1 MTLPCQRHLF
11 DLPDEVAYLN
21 CAYMG
26 PLSRAVLRA
35 GVEGLSRKAR
45 PWKIEPGEFFTPL
58 KRARGLFGRLIGGD
72 AQGVAMVP
80 SVSYGMAIA
89 AANLPL
95 PRAGNIVVLAEQ
107 FPSNI
112 YAWRLLARDNSAE
125 VRTVARPEDDD
136 WTRVVLETMD
146 HSTAIVAVPHCHW
159 TDGTLVDLEQIGR
172 RARELGAALVVDGC
186 QSIGALPLD
195 VEAVQPDF
203 LVTAS
208 YKWLLGPYS
217 HGFLWVAPCW
227 RQGSSIEHNW
237 IARSNAEDF
246 AALTSYTDTLAEGAR
261 RFDVGEVSNFALLP
275 AAIAALEQTL
285 EWGVEEVQAT
295 IEVFTQRIADRARE
309 LGLQVAA
316 KDRRAGHLVGL
327 RLGDRS
333 PEHLAAALK
342 AERIH
347 VSVRG
352 TSIRVSPH
360 LYNSDRDVD
369 HFLHVLEAALRSM
382 PTA

>member
-1 MTLPCQRHLF
+1 MTLTCQRHRF
-11 DLPDEVAYLN
+11 DLPEDVAYLN

-26 PLSRAVLRA
+26 PFSRAVLAA
-35 GVEGLSRKAR
+35 GVEGFSRKAR
-45 PWKIEPGEFFTPL
+45 PWGIEPTDFFAPL
-58 KRARGLFGRLIGGD
+58 ERARELFAQLIGAD
-72 AQGVAMVP
+72 KQGVAMVP

-95 PRAGNIVVLAEQ
+95 PRGGNVIVLAEQ

-112 YAWRLLARDNSAE
+112 YAWRQLAQDSGAE
-125 VRTVARPEDDD
+125 VRTVARPPDDD
-136 WTRVVLETMD
+136 WTRNVLEAMSD
-146 HSTAIVAVPHCHW
+146 GTAIVAVPHCHW
-159 TDGTLVDLEQIGR
+159 TDGTLVDLQQVGQ

-195 VEAVQPDF
+195 LVAVQPDF

-217 HGFLWVAPCW
+217 HGFLWVAPRW
-227 RQGSSIEHNW
+227 RQGRSIEHNW

-246 AALTSYTDTLAEGAR
+246 AALIRYTDSFAEGAR

-285 EWGVEEVQAT
+285 HWGVAEVQAT
-295 IEVFTQRIADRARE
+295 LRTFTRRIADRARE
-309 LGLQVAA
+309 LGLQVATE
-316 KDRRAGHLVGL
+316 DRRAGHLVGL
-327 RLGDRS
+327 RLGDRN
-333 PEHLAAALK
+333 PEHVAAALQ
-342 AERIH
+342 AEQIH

-352 TSIRVSPH
+352 SSIRVSPH
-360 LYNSDRDVD
+360 VYNSEEDIDR
-369 HFLHVLEAALRSM
+369 FLQVLEAALQS
-382 PTA
+382 AAIS

>member
-11 DLPDEVAYLN
+11 DLPEDVAYLN

-26 PLSRAVLRA
+26 PLSSAVLSA
-35 GVEGLSRKAR
+35 GVEGLSNKSQ
-45 PWKIEPGEFFTPL
+45 PWKIEPGDFFAPL
-58 KRARGLFGRLIGGD
+58 VRARELFGQVIGGD
-72 AQGVAMVP
+72 DAGVAMVP
-80 SVSYGMAIA
+80 SVSYGMAVA
-89 AANLPL
+89 AANLPV
-95 PRAGNIVVLAEQ
+95 PQGGNIIVLDEQ

-112 YAWRLLARDNSAE
+112 YIWRQLAAERGAE
-125 VRTVARPEDDD
+125 VLTVPRPADDD
-136 WTRVVLETMD
+136 WTREVLAVIDERTAVVAL
-146 HSTAIVAVPHCHW
+146 PHCHW
-159 TDGTLVDLEQIGR
+159 TDGTLVNLAQVGE
-172 RARELGAALVVDGC
+172 RARESGAALVVDGC

-195 VEAVQPDF
+195 VAAVQPDF

-217 HGFLWVAPCW
+217 YGFLWVAPQW
-227 RQGSSIEHNW
+227 RQGRAIEQNW

-246 AALTSYTDTLAEGAR
+246 AAVACYTDSYAEGAR

-285 EWGVEEVQAT
+285 QWGVEEVQAT
-295 IEVFTQRIADRARE
+295 IGLLTRRIADRARQ

-316 KDRRAGHLVGL
+316 ENRRAGHLIGL

-333 PEHLAAALK
+333 PQHMAAALK
-342 AERIH
+342 AEKIH

-360 LYNSDRDVD
+360 VYNSERDVD
-369 HFLHVLEAALRSM
+369 HFLRVLEAALQSM
-382 PTA
+382 PAS

>member
-1 MTLPCQRHLF
+1 
-11 DLPDEVAYLN
+11 VAYLN

-45 PWKIEPGEFFTPL
+45 PWKIEPDEFFTPL
-58 KRARGLFGRLIGGD
+58 KRARGLFGQLIGGD
-72 AQGVAMVP
+72 AHGVAMVP

-112 YAWRLLARDNSAE
+112 YAWRQLARDSSAE
-125 VRTVARPEDDD
+125 VRTVARPDDDD

-146 HSTAIVAVPHCHW
+146 NSTAIVAVPHCHW

-195 VEAVQPDF
+195 VKAVQPDF

-217 HGFLWVAPCW
+217 HGFLWVAPRW

-295 IEVFTQRIADRARE
+295 IEIFTQRIAERARE

-316 KDRRAGHLVGL
+316 RDRRAGHLVGL

-342 AERIH
+342 AETIH

>member
-1 MTLPCQRHLF
+1 VTLPCQRHLF

-26 PLSRAVLRA
+26 PLSKAVQRA
-35 GVEGLSRKAR
+35 GVDGLSRKAR
-45 PWKIEPGEFFTPL
+45 PWKIEPSEFFTPL
-58 KRARGLFGRLIGGD
+58 RKARRLFGQLIGGD
-72 AQGVAMVP
+72 AQGVAMVS

-95 PRAGNIVVLAEQ
+95 PPAGNIVVLAEQ

-112 YAWRLLARDNSAE
+112 YIWRQLARDHNAE
-125 VRTVARPEDDD
+125 VRTVPRPGDDD
-136 WTRVVLETMD
+136 WTRVVLEAMND
-146 HSTAIVAVPHCHW
+146 KTAIVAVPHCHW
-159 TDGTLVDLEQIGR
+159 TDGTLVDLRQIGK
-172 RARELGAALVVDGC
+172 RARELQAALVVDGC

-195 VEAVQPDF
+195 VGVVQPDF
-203 LVTAS
+203 LVTAT

-217 HGFLWVAPCW
+217 HGFLWVAPHW
-227 RQGSSIEHNW
+227 RQGRSIEQNW
-237 IARSNAEDF
+237 IARSNAENF
-246 AALTSYTDTLAEGAR
+246 AALTSYTDSYAEGAR

-285 EWGVEEVQAT
+285 AWGVDAVQAT
-295 IEVFTQRIADRARE
+295 IEILTRRIADRAQE

-316 KDRRAGHLVGL
+316 EDRRAGHLMGL
-327 RLGDRS
+327 RLGSRS
-333 PEHLAAALK
+333 PEQLAAALK
-342 AERIH
+342 AEKIH

-360 LYNSDRDVD
+360 VYNSDQDVD
-369 HFLHVLEAALRSM
+369 RFLRVLEATLRST
-382 PTA
+382 PAI